1 MKDETY
7 LNPMDLK
14 DEEETNRV
22 QENDKISRHYEI
34 QAEIN

>member
-7 LNPMDLK
+7 LNTMDLK

-22 QENDKISRHYEI
+22 QENDKISRDYEI

>member
-14 DEEETNRV
+14 DKEETNRV